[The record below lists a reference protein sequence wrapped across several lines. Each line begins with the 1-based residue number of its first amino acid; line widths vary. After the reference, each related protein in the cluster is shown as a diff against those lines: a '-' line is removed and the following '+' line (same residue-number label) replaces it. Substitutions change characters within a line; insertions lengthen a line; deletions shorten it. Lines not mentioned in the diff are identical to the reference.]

1 MSGLTNSIKRAPK
14 WTWYTATGLGL
25 GAVAIKFYQN
35 RGGKQDQPI
44 TNEIGSEVGSLQ
56 GTTSGGTPPGVIVP
70 PVILGGSGSDPN
82 LGVGPLQDLFM
93 SGAQSI
99 FGAWEAMVGP
109 LQTTQSSLLMSSTDT
124 ISQIALAGAAP
135 QSVGTPVVSAPPIP
149 QPAPITIAPRPVIAA
164 PPKPTA
170 PKVEYENRTRDNGL
184 SGTARKVWC
193 NRVTIH
199 RYPDGHGVVVGEVKI
214 KNGAC

>member
-1 MSGLTNSIKRAPK
+1 MSTLTTGIKRAPK
-14 WTWYTATGLGL
+14 WTWYTAAGLGL

-35 RGGKQDQPI
+35 RGGKEDQPI
-44 TNEIGSEVGSLQ
+44 TNEVGSEIGSLQ

-70 PVILGGSGSDPN
+70 PVIIGGSNPDPN
-82 LGVGPLQDLFM
+82 VGVGPLQDLFVNA
-93 SGAQSI
+93 AQGV

-149 QPAPITIAPRPVIAA
+149 QPAPIAIVPRPA
-164 PPKPTA
+164 PA
-170 PKVEYENRTRDNGL
+170 PVKVDP
-184 SGTARKVWC
+184 C
-193 NRVTIH
+193 
-199 RYPDGHGVVVGEVKI
+199 VGEFPNLNEA
-214 KNGAC
+214 NGKCYKVGCCSTTKGRRRCNIYKDGSKVIRSEAC